1 MLHSATTLKELVFLV
16 AFFTGEA
23 VEVSAALH
31 VACASFELVI
41 GKAISALASL
51 VSNASQFHSLTDTII
66 SKIVPAF
73 TGCTS
78 VFIICL
84 TVIDITVSIVQRK
97 GFDAFLADVI
107 ELIFTSQNR
116 VLGTEVVDQAEA
128 MFAIFADC
136 FGAISVGVAVF
147 DGLVAGALSEV
158 EA

>member
-1 MLHSATTLKELVFLV
+1 MLHSATTLEELVFLF
-16 AFFTGEA
+16 AFFTGKA
-23 VEVSAALH
+23 VKVSAALH
-31 VACASFELVI
+31 VAGTSFELVI
-41 GKAISALASL
+41 GEAISALASL

-66 SKIVPAF
+66 SKIVATF

-97 GFDAFLADVI
+97 GFDAFFADVI

-136 FGAISVGVAVF
+136 FSAISVGVAVF
-147 DGLVAGALSEV
+147 DGLFAGAFGEV

>member
-1 MLHSATTLKELVFLV
+1 MLHSATTLEEIVFLV

-41 GKAISALASL
+41 GEAISALASL
-51 VSNASQFHSLTDTII
+51 VSNTSQFHSLTDTII
-66 SKIVPAF
+66 SKIVSAF

-78 VFIICL
+78 VFVISL
-84 TVIDITVSIVQRK
+84 TVTDITVSIVQRK
-97 GFDAFLADVI
+97 RFDAFFADI
-107 ELIFTSQNR
+107 IDLIFTSQNR

-136 FGAISVGVAVF
+136 FSAISVGVAVF
-147 DGLVAGALSEV
+147 DGLIAGALGEV